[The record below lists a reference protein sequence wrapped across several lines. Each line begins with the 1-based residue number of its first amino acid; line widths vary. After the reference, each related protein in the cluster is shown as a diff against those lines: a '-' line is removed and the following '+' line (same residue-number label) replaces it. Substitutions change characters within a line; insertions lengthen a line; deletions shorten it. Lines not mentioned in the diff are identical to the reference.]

1 MRVVIADD
9 SGIFRRGLRLLLEA
23 AGIEVVEDVDDVPR
37 LIDAVE
43 ERRPDVC
50 IIDIRMPPTFTDEG
64 LRAAEEIHRRLPTV
78 GLLLLSTYADTTW
91 AQRLLQST
99 SGGAGYLLK
108 DRVDDVHQ
116 LVEAIHRVG
125 DGRTAVDPEI
135 VTLLVRRNQ
144 AVGHLDSLTRRE
156 RSVLEMMAQG
166 LSNAGIGRAL
176 FLSEKTV
183 EAHAKAV
190 FSKLQLR
197 SENGARDQNRRV
209 LAVLAY
215 LEHSS

>member
-1 MRVVIADD
+1 MNCHIL
-9 SGIFRRGLRLLLEA
+9 SGWRSG
-23 AGIEVVEDVDDVPR
+23 G
-37 LIDAVE
+37 
-43 ERRPDVC
+43 RRP
-50 IIDIRMPPTFTDEG
+50 
-64 LRAAEEIHRRLPTV
+64 
-78 GLLLLSTYADTTW
+78 TW

-135 VTLLVRRNQ
+135 VTSLVRRNQ